1 MVFDAYAKQY
11 VFFSSSSSAM
21 FMPGK
26 KLLARL
32 LWCTLEMRGD
42 NFQGRVVNRTMIM
55 NLFINLFIKC
65 HLPLSTYYITLL
77 LTLTLSR
84 SPSILFLQIIAI
96 SCAAFHVFRFILRI
110 CVFAIFTAY
119 LLTINVNVRSVCN
132 AQTQAHIHSY
142 IRTLARF
149 NLRYNP
155 LHNESTEIM
164 IIKRASEWVSE
175 QSVYR

>member
-42 NFQGRVVNRTMIM
+42 NFQGRVVDRTMIM

-65 HLPLSTYYITLL
+65 HLPLSTYHITLSFSL
-77 LTLTLSR
+77 FFRFISLR
-84 SPSILFLQIIAI
+84 IISISF
-96 SCAAFHVFRFILRI
+96 AAFHVFRFILRI
-110 CVFAIFTAY
+110 CVFAISTAY